1 LTHIDEPMNST
12 PQHTPGS
19 RYTLYAWHLSYFAGK
34 LRAYLTYKKIPF
46 DDIPVSW
53 AKLMGPI
60 QRHTGAR
67 VMPVLHA
74 PDGRWLQ
81 DTRCI
86 IDELET
92 RFPTPPIF
100 PTTPRRRIA
109 AGLIEAW
116 GDEWWIPIAMHTRW
130 TYPENYALF
139 EREAGDA
146 LAPWAPRFVKNHL
159 VARVA
164 RMLRGYTPG
173 VGIVPSQYA
182 MMEEWSIAM
191 LDLLDRHF
199 AATPYLL
206 GDHPTIADF
215 GLQGTMYG
223 HLGRDP
229 WPKRKWIDPR
239 PALRGWI
246 DRMATLDHAAVR
258 ARYGGP
264 TLDATA
270 PGAAIDSLPATLEP
284 VLRTICREYL
294 PMNEAILGEVQRYL
308 AGKAPD
314 GGHGPGHGPA
324 RARRGDRPLPR
335 TLGPA
340 EFPMGAHR
348 FSRLALPFT
357 LWKLQ
362 GVQDDFRALSAVDQ
376 TSVREWLHDLGGEG
390 FLDLPIPRLERVALR
405 VRLAEVA

>member
-1 LTHIDEPMNST
+1 MGDKP
-12 PQHTPGS
+12 
-19 RYTLYAWHLSYFAGK
+19 YTLYAWHLSFFAGK
-34 LRAYLTYKKIPF
+34 LRAYLTYKKVPF
-46 DDIPVSW
+46 EESPVSW
-53 AKLMGPI
+53 AKLVGPI
-60 QRHTGAR
+60 HRNTGAR
-67 VMPVLHA
+67 VMPVLRT

-86 IDELET
+86 IDALE
-92 RFPTPPIF
+92 RSFPAPSIF
-100 PTTPRRRIA
+100 PATPRRRIA

-130 TYPENYALF
+130 TYTENYALF

-146 LAPWAPRFVKNHL
+146 LAPWAPRFLKDHL
-159 VARVA
+159 VSRVA
-164 RMLRGYTPG
+164 RMLRGYVPR

-182 MMEEWSIAM
+182 MMEEWSLAM
-191 LDLLDRHF
+191 LDLLERHF

-229 WPKRKWIDPR
+229 WPKREWIDPR

-246 DRMATLDHAAVR
+246 DRMATLDHDAVR

-264 TLDATA
+264 TPDAPA
-270 PGAAIDSLPATLEP
+270 PGAPVDTLPATLEP
-284 VLRTICREYL
+284 VLRIICREFL
-294 PMNEAILGEVQRYL
+294 PMNQAILGEVQRYL
-308 AGKAPD
+308 AK
-314 GGHGPGHGPA
+314 GPA
-324 RARRGDRPLPR
+324 AGRPLPR

-348 FSRLALPFT
+348 FSRLAIPFT

-362 GVQDDFRALSAVDQ
+362 GVQDDFRALPAADQ
-376 TSVREWLHDLGGEG
+376 ATVREWLRGLGGEG
-390 FLDLPIPRLERVALR
+390 FLDLAIPRLERAALSVR
-405 VRLAEVA
+405 VLEAA

>member
-1 LTHIDEPMNST
+1 MTAGD
-12 PQHTPGS
+12 PGS
-19 RYTLYAWHLSYFAGK
+19 GRRYRLYAWHLSYFAGK

-46 DDIPVSW
+46 DDVPVSW

-67 VMPVLHA
+67 VMPVLRA

-86 IDELET
+86 IDELE
-92 RFPTPPIF
+92 RSFPSPPIF

-130 TYPENYALF
+130 TYAENYALF

-146 LAPWAPRFVKNHL
+146 LAPWAPRFVKDHL
-159 VARVA
+159 VGRVA

-199 AATPYLL
+199 TATPYLL

-229 WPKRKWIDPR
+229 WPKREWIDPR

-246 DRMATLDHAAVR
+246 DRMATLDHDTVR
-258 ARYGGP
+258 AGYGGP
-264 TLDATA
+264 TPAASA
-270 PGAAIDSLPATLEP
+270 PGAPVDSLPATLEP
-284 VLRTICREYL
+284 VLRVICREFL
-294 PMNEAILGEVQRYL
+294 PMNEAILGEVRRYL
-308 AGKAPD
+308 AAEATTD
-314 GGHGPGHGPA
+314 GS
-324 RARRGDRPLPR
+324 RARRRDRPLPR

-362 GVQDDFRALSAVDQ
+362 GVQDDFRALPADGQAAV
-376 TSVREWLHDLGGEG
+376 RAWLRSLGGEG
-390 FLDLPIPRLERVALR
+390 FLDLPIPRLDRVALR
-405 VRLAEVA
+405 VRLAEAT

>member
-1 LTHIDEPMNST
+1 MGGKP
-12 PQHTPGS
+12 
-19 RYTLYAWHLSYFAGK
+19 YTLYAWHLSYFAGK
-34 LRAYLTYKKIPF
+34 LRAYLTYKKVPF
-46 DDIPVSW
+46 EESPVSW
-53 AKLMGPI
+53 AKLVGPI

-67 VMPVLHA
+67 VMPVLRA

-86 IDELET
+86 IDELE
-92 RFPTPPIF
+92 RSFPTPSIF
-100 PTTPRRRIA
+100 PATPRRRIA
-109 AGLIEAW
+109 AGLLEAW

-130 TYPENYALF
+130 TYTENYALF

-146 LAPWAPRFVKNHL
+146 LAPWAPRFLKDHL

-164 RMLRGYTPG
+164 HMLRGYTPR

-182 MMEEWSIAM
+182 AMEEWSIAM
-191 LDLLDRHF
+191 LDLLERHF

-229 WPKRKWIDPR
+229 WPKREWIDPR
-239 PALRGWI
+239 PALRAWI
-246 DRMATLDHAAVR
+246 DRMATLDHEAVR
-258 ARYGGP
+258 ARYGRP
-264 TLDATA
+264 TPDAPA
-270 PGAAIDSLPATLEP
+270 PGAPVDALPATLEP
-284 VLRTICREYL
+284 VLRVVCREFL
-294 PMNEAILGEVQRYL
+294 PMNAAILAEVQRYL
-308 AGKAPD
+308 AGD
-314 GGHGPGHGPA
+314 GRS
-324 RARRGDRPLPR
+324 RAAGRPLPR

-348 FSRLALPFT
+348 FSRLAIPFT

-362 GVQDDFRALSAVDQ
+362 GVQDDFRALPGADQ
-376 TSVREWLHDLGGEG
+376 AAVREWLRGLGGEG
-390 FLDLPIPRLERVALR
+390 FLDLAIPRLERAALS
-405 VRLAEVA
+405 VRLAEAA